1 MPGYTGNMRKMSRKD
16 TQEWRRRWRAVDVHR
31 IKELRAMSVEEKL
44 RQLTE
49 LMSTP
54 VSAEWLKK
62 REEDLKIVR
71 ERWVKLRKAYGCIE

>member
-1 MPGYTGNMRKMSRKD
+1 
-16 TQEWRRRWRAVDVHR
+16 
-31 IKELRAMSVEEKL
+31 MSVAEKL
-44 RQLTE
+44 RQLAE

-62 REEDLKIVR
+62 REAEVKVVR